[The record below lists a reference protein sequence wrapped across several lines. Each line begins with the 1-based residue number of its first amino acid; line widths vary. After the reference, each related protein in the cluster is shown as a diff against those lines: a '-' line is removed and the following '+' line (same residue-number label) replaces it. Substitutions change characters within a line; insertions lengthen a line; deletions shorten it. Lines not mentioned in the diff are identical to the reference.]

1 MNKLRLDLAW
11 FNNFLNFSNDKFSGS
26 CHVCIEVSGS
36 FVEVQVSK
44 SVCLLGLDE
53 GVVAKDCLLFDVFFA
68 IENFD
73 IFRWR
78 INFNISFSILK
89 LSGVFYWESAFL
101 NLGSDSSGSVKGWD
115 AGAA

>member
-11 FNNFLNFSNDKFSGS
+11 FNNFLNFSNDEFSGS
-26 CHVCIEVSGS
+26 SHVCIEVSGS
-36 FVEVQVSK
+36 FVEVQVSE

-53 GVVAKDCLLFDVFFA
+53 GVVAKDCFLFDVFFA

-73 IFRWR
+73 IFRCG
-78 INFNISFSILK
+78 INFNISSAILK
-89 LSGVFYWESAFL
+89 LSGVFYWESALL

-115 AGAA
+115 TCAT